1 MVKLNDLQKHE
12 IADWSDEVEEILK
25 TLSEKAQIWR
35 ILHLKNH
42 SIFKRKYYCLI
53 VPVTILSSIT
63 GAANLALGS
72 VASGN
77 ETVINLVI
85 GALGIIISV
94 ISTLNNIFSFQK
106 RKDEHYRAS
115 KEWYRVQRIIDIEL
129 SLQRSKRNNVST
141 FFHLVLQEIERI
153 HEFHPNIREDVIH
166 TFMKKY
172 KNKKL
177 SIDIPEIL
185 LIKRTIIFKDSP
197 SYIHKQINKTKNE
210 EKNVKENEEKN
221 VKENEEKNVKENVE
235 KNVKENVEKNVKEN
249 VEKNKVDIDD
259 NNLEI
264 IIENSNKE
272 TNNEFKL
279 QKQNTFIDM
288 NDKDINEKNSS
299 ISSKLGGILKYVP
312 NIFYNKNENKNS
324 SSEINESK
332 SVTSDLEISNKSN
345 SNSKINTIPNANNLY
360 KPENV
365 ISTETP
371 TPVEQSEKNNEYE
384 NNYHFNIYDSNEFA
398 QKDII
403 SSRIFNEKKN

>member
-115 KEWYRVQRIIDIEL
+115 KEWYRVQRTIDIEL

-221 VKENEEKNVKENVE
+221 VKENVE
-235 KNVKENVEKNVKEN
+235 KNEVKNEV
-249 VEKNKVDIDD
+249 KNKVDIDD

-324 SSEINESK
+324 SSEINSFILNESK

-345 SNSKINTIPNANNLY
+345 SNSKINTIPNADNLY

-403 SSRIFNEKKN
+403 SSRFFNEKKK